1 MKKIMMAVAMLA
13 VVSMSVSAKKE
24 KKAEPEILYGI
35 KSGIIT
41 MAQQDME
48 DFAGFGGGMA
58 AAFGGGDRQM
68 EFDMSSYSQKIYFD
82 DYGRKT
88 ATVSGYGDRMT
99 RSIVVGEETLSIN
112 EAENTATKMP
122 VFGGAR
128 GGAMMGGMGMGMSSS
143 KPIDWMNLDAKTIKK
158 NKIKELGEEEIAG
171 KMCKKYSYR
180 VSMMGTFMTQTIWIY
195 QGITMKSESETDFG
209 GMGQEVASLEENVEI
224 PASMFEV
231 PEGCEI
237 REMQMGGFGGGMG
250 GFGGMGGMD
259 FGGMGGGFGGG
270 MGGFGGF

>member
-13 VVSMSVSAKKE
+13 MVSLSVSAKKE

-41 MAQQDME
+41 MAPQDMSS
-48 DFAGFGGGMA
+48 FGGGMGFGGGAM
-58 AAFGGGDRQM
+58 GGAMGGRQGG
-68 EFDMSSYSQKIYFD
+68 FDFSSMSQKIYFD

-88 ATVSGYGDRMT
+88 ATVSGNAERST
-99 RSIVVGEETLSIN
+99 RSIVVGEETLMIN
-112 EAENTATKMP
+112 DAENTATKMP
-122 VFGGAR
+122 SFGGR
-128 GGAMMGGMGMGMSSS
+128 GGAMMGGMGMGMGMSSN
-143 KPIDWMNLDAKTIKK
+143 KPIDWLNLDAKTIKK

-171 KMCKKYSYR
+171 VMCKKYSYR
-180 VSMMGTFMTQTIWIY
+180 VNMMGTFVEQLVWIY

-209 GMGQEVASLEENVEI
+209 TMGQTVATLEENVEI

-237 REMQMGGFGGGMG
+237 SEPQMGGFGGGMG
-250 GFGGMGGMD
+250 GFGGGMGD
-259 FGGMGGGFGGG
+259 FGGGFGGG